1 MKVHVAVSRE
11 SEVEKVATDLS
22 RTIKEALGS
31 EKIDLVFVFFSIHF
45 GTRAEQLVQLLWEEI
60 DSEVMLGCMGE
71 GVISSTE

>member
-31 EKIDLVFVFFSIHF
+31 EKIDLVFVFFSIQNLNSRYDH
-45 GTRAEQLVQLLWEEI
+45 TLWLCNR
-60 DSEVMLGCMGE
+60 D
-71 GVISSTE
+71 